1 MILVD
6 TSAWIAFFRDTD
18 PVAAAVDRALEADEA
33 ALCGPVITEL
43 RRGIKSAAE
52 GRRVLPLLLSCHQL
66 PQPADLWNEAGAL
79 GFALARKGLT
89 VKSLDLL
96 IATYALANGAPVLT
110 LDRDFLAMARSG
122 TGLLLVDY

>member
-6 TSAWIAFFRDTD
+6 TSAWIAFFRDTGS
-18 PVAAAVDRALEADEA
+18 VAASVDRALEADEA
-33 ALCGPVITEL
+33 ALCGPVMTEL
-43 RRGIKSAAE
+43 RRGIKSKAE
-52 GRRVLPLLLSCHQL
+52 GGRVLPLLLSCHQL

-79 GFALARKGLT
+79 GFALARKGVT

-96 IATYALANGAPVLT
+96 IATYALASGVPVLT